1 MFSER
6 IEKLELSARG
16 LVAGLGDTS
25 DAVCAFLYG
34 LEVGQAQFDIDGLGV
49 SAGVC
54 IPVDVDDILIIETS
68 NDVNDRVGFAD
79 IAEELISQP
88 FTLRGTF
95 YEPRNIDELDR
106 RGHDRLGMDEILEL
120 FEANV
125 GDGDDPGVG
134 LDRTEWIVLG
144 LDSSRSECV
153 ENGAL
158 PDVREADDAASQCHG
173 RRMFPNS

>member
-1 MFSER
+1 MNDLGRGE
-6 IEKLELSARG
+6 LEL
-16 LVAGLGDTS
+16 AGGSGSGAGGFLWVYTELASGTS
-25 DAVCAFLYG
+25 L
-34 LEVGQAQFDIDGLGV
+34 
-49 SAGVC
+49 
-54 IPVDVDDILIIETS
+54 ILNRLPRERF
-68 NDVNDRVGFAD
+68 NDVNDRVGFSD

-125 GDGDDPGVG
+125 GDDDDPGVG